1 MAGGGSDRE
10 QNYWPGFVD
19 ALSNVVLTLVFVLVV
34 FVFALVITSGKV
46 KQKSAQMAEQKVEQE
61 KTSAKRVKDL
71 ESEVKVISTAHAQ
84 LIAELAAARLSREK
98 MLEEL
103 KELEASN
110 AALRTYKASVEEK
123 EHNTTPSIILNKVNL
138 VADTAPKKPAGE
150 TEAAETESS
159 NNAIVITYPR
169 AVTALNDAAKANL
182 AKALEPYRGKLGGT
196 KATLDAYLGAETYS
210 EGRRSAYYRAL
221 DLRNFLLERKLISP
235 EAVVISTKPNKDAA
249 DGRIEL
255 RFVRP

>member
-1 MAGGGSDRE
+1 MAGGGSDKE

-46 KQKSAQMAEQKVEQE
+46 KQKSAQMAEQKMEQE
-61 KTSAKRVKDL
+61 KSSTKRAKDL
-71 ESEVKVISTAHAQ
+71 ESEVKTIATARDQ
-84 LIAELAAARLSREK
+84 LLTELVAARMSREK
-98 MLEEL
+98 MVEEL

-110 AALRTYKASVEEK
+110 RTLQAYKASVEEK
-123 EHNTTPSIILNKVNL
+123 EHNTTPSIIPSKVNL
-138 VADTAPKKPAGE
+138 LADTAPKKPATE
-150 TEAAETESS
+150 TEAAEAENSG
-159 NNAIVITYPR
+159 NAIIITYPR
-169 AVTALNDAAKANL
+169 AVNALNDAAKANL

-221 DLRNFLLERKLISP
+221 DLRNFLIERKLVTP
-235 EAVVISTKPNKDAA
+235 DAVIISTKPNKDAA

-255 RFVRP
+255 RFVL